1 MDVIKRETIFNQT
14 QAWILEAGAEIRKKM
29 NNPLTI
35 KTKSNPNDLVTEVDK
50 DIERFFVERIKR
62 KYPDHLLITEEGFGD
77 ELKDLRGTVWIIDP
91 IDGTMNF
98 IHRKRDFC
106 ISIGI
111 YDDGIGEIG
120 FVYDVMANNL
130 YCALRDGG
138 AFKNDEQLEPLNRSL
153 SLSESILC
161 LNHHWLCENTLVD
174 HEIMQ
179 KLVRDVRGTRT
190 YGSAA
195 LEFAFVAEGVVDGY
209 ISMRLEPWDLA
220 AGAIIV
226 NEVGGKTTQV
236 DGEDINMLK
245 RNPVFTGNPKI
256 HPYVIDNYLNKAK
269 K

>member
-1 MDVIKRETIFNQT
+1 MDVINRENLFNQT
-14 QAWILEAGAEIRKKM
+14 RDWILEAGALIRHKI

-35 KTKSNPNDLVTEVDK
+35 KTKSNPKDLVTEVDK
-50 DIERFFVERIKR
+50 EVELFFVERIKR
-62 KYPDHLLITEEGFGD
+62 KYPDHLLVSEEGFGD
-77 ELKDLRGTVWIIDP
+77 NLSNLKGVVWIIDP

-106 ISIGI
+106 ISVGI
-111 YDDGIGEIG
+111 YDEGIGEIG

-138 AFKNDEQLEPLNRSL
+138 AFKNDEKLEQLEQDLC
-153 SLSESILC
+153 LSESILC

-174 HEIMQ
+174 NKIMQ

-195 LEFAFVAEGVVDGY
+195 LEFAFVAEGVIDGY
-209 ISMRLEPWDLA
+209 ISMRLEPWDIA
-220 AGAIIV
+220 AGLIIV
-226 NEVGGKTTQV
+226 NEVGGKTTRV
-236 DGEDINMLK
+236 DGDSVNMLS
-245 RNPVFTGNPKI
+245 RNPIITCNANI
-256 HPYVIDNYLNKAK
+256 HHQIVENYLRKAK